1 MLRNFFSRELSFT
14 AVLFLSLYGTGKASM
29 FVERIIWRLLKFL
42 HFVWFQN
49 GSEMLKTVSNVS
61 KVYDEVEKE
70 QARLYNPFIITLA
83 KTPVQLVYPYYY
95 RGVSSKITH
104 KWIKLPANEGRGGEG
119 VRWAVFATEVFQVA
133 RRTVHLEFSPPEQ
146 LSDFHFEEPA
156 FIPS

>member
-1 MLRNFFSRELSFT
+1 
-14 AVLFLSLYGTGKASM
+14 
-29 FVERIIWRLLKFL
+29 
-42 HFVWFQN
+42 
-49 GSEMLKTVSNVS
+49 MLKTVSNVS

-119 VRWAVFATEVFQVA
+119 RELGEQFSPEVFQVA

-146 LSDFHFEEPA
+146 LNDFDFEEPA